1 MPATKYT
8 IEIATSDYS
17 TTQAAVAG
25 GADRIELCANLA
37 EGGTTASYGTIMACR
52 KDFDVLLYP
61 IIRPRGGDFLY
72 SDEEFSIMLRDVE
85 MCKQVGCNGVVI
97 GMLSVDGS
105 IDIKR
110 TAQLAE
116 AAYPLGVTF
125 HRAFDRCADSFKA
138 VTQLIEIGCERIL
151 TSGLQPKA
159 TDGISL
165 ITSLNQF
172 ADGRIIIMPGS
183 GVNKDNIKQL
193 AETTGC
199 TEFHASLRSHRA
211 SEMQYVNPSFA
222 EDAESYINN
231 FIDSNAVKAL
241 REALHS
247 NALL

>member
-1 MPATKYT
+1 MAAGKYK

-25 GADRIELCANLA
+25 GADRIELCANLC

-72 SDEEFSIMLRDVE
+72 SDAEFSVMLQDVE
-85 MCKQVGCNGVVI
+85 MCRQTGCDGVVI
-97 GMLSVDGS
+97 GMLLADGN

-110 TAQLAE
+110 TAQLVE

-138 VTQLIEIGCERIL
+138 VSQLIEIGCERIL
-151 TSGLQPKA
+151 TSGQQPKA
-159 TDGISL
+159 IDALSL

-172 ADGRIIIMPGS
+172 AAGGIVIMPGS
-183 GVNKDNIKQL
+183 GVNKDNVRQI
-193 AETTGC
+193 ADATGC
-199 TEFHASLRSHRA
+199 SEFHASLRGQRP
-211 SEMQYVNPSFA
+211 SEMEYIHPSFA
-222 EDAESYINN
+222 GDAESYVNN
-231 FIDSNAVKAL
+231 FVDANAVKGL
-241 REALHS
+241 REALS
-247 NALL
+247 